1 MPKASKSSP
10 RTTTVHKRGASPTE
24 GRADLAR
31 LRRTTEAEI
40 ARTAPAELRDIS
52 EDFWQ
57 GARVVT
63 PVAKEAISIRL
74 DQDVIAFF
82 RASGPRYQSRI
93 NAVLRSYVEQ
103 VSPTGRPARSKRAV

>member
-1 MPKASKSSP
+1 MPKASKSVP
-10 RTTTVHKRGASPTE
+10 RTTTGHKRGASPTE
-24 GRADLAR
+24 GRVDLAR

-40 ARTAPAELRDIS
+40 ARTAPSELRDIP
-52 EDFWQ
+52 EDFWH

-103 VSPTGRPARSKRAV
+103 VAPTGRPARSQRAV

>member
-1 MPKASKSSP
+1 MSSSTM
-10 RTTTVHKRGASPTE
+10 RTTTVHKRGTSPTE

-31 LRRTTEAEI
+31 WRRTTEAEI
-40 ARTAPAELRDIS
+40 ARTAPSELRDIP

-57 GARVVT
+57 GVRVVT

-103 VSPTGRPARSKRAV
+103 VAPTGRLARSKRAV